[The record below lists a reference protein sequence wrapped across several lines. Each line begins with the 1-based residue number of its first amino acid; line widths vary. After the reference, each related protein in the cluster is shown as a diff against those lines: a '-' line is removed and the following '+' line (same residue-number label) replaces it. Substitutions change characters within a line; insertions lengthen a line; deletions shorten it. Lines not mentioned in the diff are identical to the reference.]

1 MRQFKTFQ
9 VFPKVPEQIAFL
21 EVLSRNIWWCWRPA
35 AIELFNRI
43 DPKLWEKSRRNPL
56 YFLSL
61 VPQSRFE
68 QLALD
73 DSYLAHLKRVE
84 EMYHVRVVEPPTYPD
99 STFMENEVIAY
110 LSMEFGLNENI
121 PIFAG
126 GLGILAGDHL
136 KAASNMKLPLVGVGL
151 LYSEGYFRQYLDHDG
166 YQQEEYPQIE
176 LYRLP
181 LIRVRDENGDQLK
194 ISVDSP
200 DGEMRA
206 AVWRLQVGRI
216 PLYLLDA
223 NLQENP
229 PQIREVTARLYG
241 GGLRMRLAQEILL
254 GIGGIRAI
262 EALGLTPKV
271 CHMNEGHSA
280 FSSLERLSQVMRKNN
295 VDLNTALQVVPRT
308 TIFTTHTPVVA
319 GHDEFPAE
327 MVRPLLSRYSTA
339 LGATE
344 EEILSWGQHPNAG
357 PNDPFSMSI
366 FGFKMAQYANGVSE
380 LHGEVARRMWAYL
393 WPNRHPEEIPIS
405 HVTNGVHVSTWIS
418 PENAQLYERHLGPEW
433 YMSSRRPENVERI
446 DNIYGDELWR
456 AHEICRARLVRTT
469 RRLLAAQYAQRNA
482 SKQVLEEAETVL
494 DSDALTIGFARR
506 FATYKRAYLLLQDP
520 DRLEQILSNNKRPV
534 QIIIA
539 GKAHPKDNEGKDLI
553 RRLIAFARKTNLRR
567 RFVFLENYD
576 MYISRLLLQGA
587 DVWLN
592 TPRRPLEACGTS
604 GMKAAIN
611 GVLNVS
617 VLDGWWA
624 EAYDDSFG
632 WKIGNGRI
640 YDDPGYQ
647 DSVESQDLY
656 NVLEEEVIPA
666 FYERRNGDSP
676 YGWIQRMKAS
686 MKIGMAKFCS
696 LRMIGNYID
705 RYYQPAARCYD
716 VIMAHEAAEAKRLRD
731 IHGRYKK
738 KWDTI
743 RIDAPVRESE
753 GTTWGTCRVGDK
765 FNVTVK
771 VHLGEFSP
779 DEVQVQLF
787 YGHLRAGDAVTS
799 GTYER
804 MSVLEDLGNGD
815 YIYSYNLTCETAG
828 RFGYTT
834 RVVPAAD
841 EWIQRT
847 PGLVTWVE

>member
-1 MRQFKTFQ
+1 MRYFKTFQ
-9 VFPKVPEQIAFL
+9 VFPKIPDQLAFL

-35 AIELFNRI
+35 AIELFYRI
-43 DPKLWEKSRRNPL
+43 DPKLWDKSGRNPL
-56 YFLSL
+56 LFLSL
-61 VPQSRFE
+61 VPQFKFE

-84 EMYHVRVVEPPTYPD
+84 EMFDLRVREPATYPD
-99 STFMENEVIAY
+99 TAFLEGEVIAY

-136 KAASNMKLPLVGVGL
+136 KAASNMRLPLVGIGL

-166 YQQEEYPQIE
+166 YQQEEYPQVE
-176 LYRLP
+176 LYHLP
-181 LIRVRDENGDQLK
+181 LIRVRDTEGDQLK
-194 ISVDSP
+194 ITIDAP
-200 DGEMRA
+200 DGLIRA
-206 AVWRLQVGRI
+206 TVWKLQVGRI
-216 PLYLLDA
+216 PLYLLDT

-229 PQIREVTARLYG
+229 PQIREITARLYAG
-241 GGLRMRLAQEILL
+241 GPRMRLAQEVLL
-254 GIGGIRAI
+254 GIGGIRVLEAI
-262 EALGLTPKV
+262 GLTPKV

-280 FSSLERLSQVMRKNN
+280 FSSLERLAQVMRKNKI
-295 VDLNTALQVVPRT
+295 DLNTALQVVPRT
-308 TIFTTHTPVVA
+308 TVFTTHTPVAA

-327 MVRPLLSRYSTA
+327 MVRPLAKIYSSQ
-339 LGATE
+339 LGVGE
-344 EEILSWGQHPNAG
+344 ETILSWGQHPEAG
-357 PNDPFSMSI
+357 PNGPFSMSI
-366 FGFKMAQYANGVSE
+366 LGFKMAQYANGVSQ
-380 LHGEVARRMWAYL
+380 LHGEVARRMWSHL
-393 WPNRHPEEIPIS
+393 WPNRHSEEVPIS

-433 YMSSRRPENVERI
+433 YMSSRRPENIERI
-446 DNIYGDELWR
+446 DNIYNDELWR
-456 AHEICRARLVRTT
+456 AHEICRARLVRSA
-469 RRLLAAQYAQRNA
+469 RRLLSAQYAQRNA

-553 RRLIAFARKTNLRR
+553 RRIISFARKANLRQR
-567 RFVFLENYD
+567 IVFLENYD
-576 MYISRLLLQGA
+576 MYIGRLLLQGA

-592 TPRRPLEACGTS
+592 TPRRPFEACGTS
-604 GMKAAIN
+604 GMKAAVN

-624 EAYDDSFG
+624 EAYDDDYG
-632 WKIGNGRI
+632 WRIGNGRM

-666 FYERRNGDSP
+666 FYERKNGDAP

-686 MKIGMAKFCS
+686 MKMGMAKFCS
-696 LRMIGNYID
+696 LRMLGDYLE
-705 RYYQPAARCYD
+705 RYYHPAGLRYD
-716 VIMAHEAAEAKRLRD
+716 TLMLDNAAEAKRLRD
-731 IHGRYKK
+731 LHDRYRQ
-738 KWDTI
+738 KWTSITIDT
-743 RIDAPVRESE
+743 PNREPE
-753 GTTWGTCRVGDK
+753 GSWGSCRVGDE
-765 FNVTVK
+765 FQVSVK

-779 DEVQVQLF
+779 EDVEVQIF
-787 YGHLRAGDAVTS
+787 YGHLRTGDAVTS
-799 GTYER
+799 GRYES
-804 MSVLEDLGNGD
+804 MGVLENLGNGD
-815 YIYSYNLTCETAG
+815 YIYAANLSCDSAG

-834 RVVPAAD
+834 RVIPASDA
-841 EWIQRT
+841 WIRST
-847 PGLVTWVE
+847 PGLVTWN